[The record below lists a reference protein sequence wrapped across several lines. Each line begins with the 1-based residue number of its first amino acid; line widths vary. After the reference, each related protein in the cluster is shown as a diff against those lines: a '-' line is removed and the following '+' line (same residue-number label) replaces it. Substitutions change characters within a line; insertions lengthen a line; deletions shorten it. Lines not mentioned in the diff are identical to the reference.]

1 MAVDGDSIMVD
12 VMISV
17 VAGVVYF
24 SVVVVSASVVMNASV
39 VVTSGVVST

>member
-24 SVVVVSASVVMNASV
+24 SVVVSASVVMNASV